1 MNYYLKYD
9 FVFPFKKDLTLS
21 TGGKFNTLDIKN
33 NGNYFASAAIGNE
46 IKFDYSENNLAFY
59 VEARKK
65 IKKFNFTLG
74 LRFEDFKVNRKA
86 STITNEIKYNST
98 NFFPNVSALYEITEK
113 INISSSYSKKIQQ
126 PNYST
131 IDPNNGGNFNDYSSA
146 TGNINLKPTFF
157 DNFEVKL
164 SAFDFVQ
171 LGANYTIGKD
181 DNRFIFNANDGE
193 FISNQTTQGFDK
205 IKTFSLFASFP
216 IPLDLIFKGKE
227 EFGKRMN
234 SLDKMNYI
242 FVNINYVK
250 SMIDGFVLPF
260 GNKGIT
266 NYGAQAQIILPWKST
281 ATLNYFILPKGTWE
295 IYGIDKSIQQF
306 DISLTRDFMNKNLKI
321 GLHCFDVFNT
331 NEVNAKVSGL
341 NLDTYFYQKRDSRN
355 FRISLTY
362 NFGNLKLE
370 KENTQIDVE
379 KAKSG
384 GGLLK

>member
-1 MNYYLKYD
+1 
-9 FVFPFKKDLTLS
+9 
-21 TGGKFNTLDIKN
+21 
-33 NGNYFASAAIGNE
+33 
-46 IKFDYSENNLAFY
+46 
-59 VEARKK
+59 
-65 IKKFNFTLG
+65 
-74 LRFEDFKVNRKA
+74 
-86 STITNEIKYNST
+86 
-98 NFFPNVSALYEITEK
+98 
-113 INISSSYSKKIQQ
+113 
-126 PNYST
+126 
-131 IDPNNGGNFNDYSSA
+131 
-146 TGNINLKPTFF
+146 
-157 DNFEVKL
+157 
-164 SAFDFVQ
+164 
-171 LGANYTIGKD
+171 
-181 DNRFIFNANDGE
+181 
-193 FISNQTTQGFDK
+193 
-205 IKTFSLFASFP
+205 
-216 IPLDLIFKGKE
+216 
-227 EFGKRMN
+227 
-234 SLDKMNYI
+234 
-242 FVNINYVK
+242 
-250 SMIDGFVLPF
+250 MIDGFVLPF